1 MLCVDIDGLVVSLS
15 QKELNC
21 GHAGLLVSYH
31 AMLLTMNYASTRSE
45 DLPEPL
51 GPGAVAVM
59 GSGDSRL
66 WYFVET

>member
-1 MLCVDIDGLVVSLS
+1 MLCADIDGLKVSLS
-15 QKELNC
+15 QKWLAR

-31 AMLLTMNYASTRSE
+31 AMLLTMNYARTRSE
-45 DLPEPL
+45 DFPEPL
-51 GPGAVAVM
+51 SPGAAAVA